1 MASGLLAMDSST
13 SSSCSTQYNLTG
25 TVSDCVRIPEGGTQE
40 EHLKTGSLKASGIH
54 VGDLCSQLPHCPKR
68 LHRRHEVG
76 KLPSF
81 KLVCQECT
89 PWTCSLMT
97 PSEGANWVRITG
109 LSSPTVSAQTIHAV
123 HAMCLTG
130 CWQHTL

>member
-1 MASGLLAMDSST
+1 M
-13 SSSCSTQYNLTG
+13 
-25 TVSDCVRIPEGGTQE
+25 
-40 EHLKTGSLKASGIH
+40 
-54 VGDLCSQLPHCPKR
+54 
-68 LHRRHEVG
+68 G

-109 LSSPTVSAQTIHAV
+109 LSSPTDTSVSVQTIHAV
-123 HAMCLTG
+123 HAMYLTG